1 MPEHKK
7 VQSDAGTAAAGAQPA
22 GAQPAGAE
30 SAGAE
35 SAGAAVIGAES
46 AGGRK
51 QVSMQE
57 AMQDAELRLRA
68 MFDHTF
74 QLMGVLT
81 PAGRVLEMNRAAL
94 DFAGLRSEDV
104 VGRAFWETG
113 WWCHSEA
120 ERVRLRAAIS
130 EAAAGRFVRYEVDLP
145 GADGELRTIDLSLN
159 PVLDEEGQVAFLI
172 PEGRDISETKWAER
186 ALRVSEA
193 KFAGIIAIASE
204 AIISVDEHFEITLFN
219 RGAEAI
225 FGHTAADVLGQPLD
239 VLLPPRF
246 RGAHGQHMR
255 HFAGSQVAARRM
267 GERQE
272 IHGLRKDGTEF
283 PAEASISK
291 LDLFGTAVFTVVLR
305 DITDR
310 KRVERSQRF
319 LAQAGAILASTLDYE
334 MTLSSVAGLTVPD
347 LADWCV
353 VYIRDEGGA
362 VRRIEV
368 AHADPAKRE
377 LLHELLLYPLDP
389 RTPHP
394 VFPVFETGEAEVM
407 NDVGDSFLRALSLS
421 DEHYALYRQLGLGSL
436 LVVPLIA
443 RGETRGAMGYFS
455 SQPRRYGPDELAL
468 AQDLGVLSALAVDN
482 ARLYRNAQAAVQAR
496 DDMMAVVS
504 HDLGNP
510 LSAIRIGTS
519 LLLRTIPRDQ
529 MEAGG
534 WKHLEFIR
542 QSAQQMENLVNDLL
556 DVKRLEAGKVSLQ
569 LQDVSVQDVVLRV
582 MDVFQPIADGCSV
595 DLVSKCEAA
604 LPRVRGD
611 AQRLEQVLSNL
622 VSNALKFTS
631 AGGRVTVNA
640 RSAGDHALVTV
651 VDTGVGIA
659 PDHLPHV
666 FDRFWQGRKQG
677 KKGLGLGLAIA
688 KGLVEA
694 HGGRIWVESVPGEGT
709 TFLFTVP
716 TAAAGAA
723 AR

>member
-1 MPEHKK
+1 MH
-7 VQSDAGTAAAGAQPA
+7 
-22 GAQPAGAE
+22 
-30 SAGAE
+30 
-35 SAGAAVIGAES
+35 
-46 AGGRK
+46 
-51 QVSMQE
+51 E

-81 PAGRVLEMNRAAL
+81 PSGRVLEINRAAL
-94 DFAGLRSEDV
+94 DFGGLRTDAV
-104 VGRAFWETG
+104 VGRPFWECG
-113 WWCHSEA
+113 WWRHSAGEQ
-120 ERVRLRAAIS
+120 ERLREAVGRAADG
-130 EAAAGRFVRYEVDLP
+130 EFVRYEVELP
-145 GADGELRTIDLSLN
+145 GADGVLRTVDLSLT
-159 PVLDEEGQVAFLI
+159 PVRDEDGRVAFLI

-193 KFAGIIAIASE
+193 KFAGIIAIASD

-225 FGHTAADVLGQPLD
+225 FGYAAAEVLGQPLE
-239 VLLPPRF
+239 VLLPQRF
-246 RGAHGQHMR
+246 RSAHAQHLR
-255 HFAGSQVAARRM
+255 HFAASHVAARRM

-272 IHGLRKDGTEF
+272 ISGRRKDGSEF

-305 DITDR
+305 DITER

-334 MTLSSVAGLTVPD
+334 KTLASVAGITVPE

-353 VYIRDEGGA
+353 IYLRDDGGA

-368 AHADPAKRE
+368 AHADPAKRH

-394 VFPVFETGEAEVM
+394 VFPVLETGAPEVM
-407 NDVGDSFLRALSLS
+407 NDVGEAFLRALSLS
-421 DEHYALYRQLGLGSL
+421 EEHYELYCRLGLGSMM
-436 LVVPLIA
+436 VVPLVA
-443 RGETRGAMGYFS
+443 RGETRGAIGFFA
-455 SQPRRYGPDELAL
+455 SQGRRYGPDELAL
-468 AQDLGVLSALAVDN
+468 AQDLAVLSALAVDN

-519 LLLRTIPRDQ
+519 LLLRTSPAEFLDS
-529 MEAGG
+529 GG
-534 WKHLEFIR
+534 GRHLEFIR

-556 DVKRLEAGKVSLQ
+556 DVKRLEAGRVLLQ
-569 LQDVSVQDVVLRV
+569 RQDVAPADLVRQVLE
-582 MDVFQPIADGCSV
+582 VFEPIAEGAGIALSGECAPTLPSV
-595 DLVSKCEAA
+595 AV
-604 LPRVRGD
+604 D
-611 AQRLEQVLSNL
+611 AQRIVQVLANL
-622 VSNALKFTS
+622 VSNALKFTA
-631 AGGRVTVNA
+631 AGGSVVLAVRRAGEQVLFTVADN
-640 RSAGDHALVTV
+640 GE
-651 VDTGVGIA
+651 GIS
-659 PDHLPHV
+659 PEHLPHI
-666 FDRFWQGRKQG
+666 FDRFWQLRREG

-694 HGGRIWVESVPGEGT
+694 HGGRIWAESVPGEGT

-716 TAAAGAA
+716 VAADATG
-723 AR
+723 

>member
-1 MPEHKK
+1 MPEQKK
-7 VQSDAGTAAAGAQPA
+7 VLSDDGTSAAAAV
-22 GAQPAGAE
+22 
-30 SAGAE
+30 SAGRN
-35 SAGAAVIGAES
+35 S
-46 AGGRK
+46 R
-51 QVSMQE
+51 VSMQE

-94 DFAGLRSEDV
+94 DFAGLRADDV
-104 VGRAFWETG
+104 VGRSFWETG
-113 WWCHSEA
+113 WWSHSEA
-120 ERVRLRAAIS
+120 EQLRLRRAV
-130 EAAAGRFVRYEVDLP
+130 EQAAGGQFVRYEVELP
-145 GADGELRTIDLSLN
+145 GTDGELRTIDLSLK
-159 PVLDEEGQVAFLI
+159 PVLDEDGLVAFLI

-204 AIISVDEHFEITLFN
+204 AIIAVDDHFEITLFN
-219 RGAEAI
+219 RGAETI
-225 FGHTAADVLGQPLD
+225 FGHAAADVLGESLE
-239 VLLPPRF
+239 VLLPPRY
-246 RGAHGQHMR
+246 RGAHSQHMR
-255 HFAGSQVAARRM
+255 NFAGSSVAARRM

-272 IHGLRKDGTEF
+272 ILGLRKDGTEF

-319 LAQAGAILASTLDYE
+319 LAQAGAILASSLDYE
-334 MTLSSVAGLTVPD
+334 KTLASVAGLTVPD
-347 LADWCV
+347 LADWSV
-353 VYIRDEGGA
+353 VYIRDEDGS

-394 VFPVFETGEAEVM
+394 VFPVLETGALELMNEVP
-407 NDVGDSFLRALSLS
+407 DSFLRALSLT
-421 DEHYALYRQLGLGSL
+421 DEHYDLYRTLGLGSL
-436 LVVPLIA
+436 LVVPLVA
-443 RGETRGAMGYFS
+443 RGETRGAMGFFS
-455 SQPRRYGPDELAL
+455 SQPRHYGPDELAL

-482 ARLYRNAQAAVQAR
+482 ARLYRNAQEAVQAR

-519 LLLRTIPRDQ
+519 LLLRTIPEDQ
-529 MEAGG
+529 LEAGG
-534 WKHLEFIR
+534 WNHLEFIR

-556 DVKRLEAGKVSLQ
+556 DVKRLEAGKVELQ
-569 LQDVSVQDVVLRV
+569 VRSVGIRDVINPVV
-582 MDVFQPIADGCSV
+582 DVFRPIADGCEV
-595 DLVSKCEAA
+595 DLVVHCEDE
-604 LPRVRGD
+604 LPLMSGD
-611 AQRLEQVLSNL
+611 PERLVQVLSNL
-622 VSNALKFTS
+622 VSNALKFT
-631 AGGRVTVNA
+631 AKGGQVTIGA
-640 RSAGDHALVTV
+640 RRAADFVLFAVT
-651 VDTGVGIA
+651 DTGVGIPA
-659 PDHLPHV
+659 DHLPHI
-666 FDRFWQGRKQG
+666 FDRFWQGRREG
-677 KKGLGLGLAIA
+677 KRGLGLGLAIA

-694 HGGRIWVESVPGEGT
+694 HGGRIWSESVLGEGT

-716 TAAAGAA
+716 AAATPTAA
-723 AR
+723 R

>member
-1 MPEHKK
+1 MPEQKK
-7 VQSDAGTAAAGAQPA
+7 VLSDAGTAVSA
-22 GAQPAGAE
+22 AE
-30 SAGAE
+30 SAG
-35 SAGAAVIGAES
+35 
-46 AGGRK
+46 RK
-51 QVSMQE
+51 SQVSMQE

-94 DFAGLRSEDV
+94 DFAGLCSDDV

-113 WWCHSEA
+113 WWRHSEA
-120 ERVRLRAAIS
+120 EQARVRWAVA

-145 GADGELRTIDLSLN
+145 GADGEVRTIDLSLK
-159 PVLDEEGQVAFLI
+159 PVLDEEGRVAFLI

-204 AIISVDEHFEITLFN
+204 AIIAVDEHFEITLFN
-219 RGAEAI
+219 RGAESI

-239 VLLPPRF
+239 VLLPARL
-246 RGAHGQHMR
+246 RGAHAQHMR

-272 IHGLRKDGTEF
+272 ILGLRKDGTEF

-334 MTLSSVAGLTVPD
+334 MTLSSVAGLTVPE

-353 VYIRDEGGA
+353 VYIRDEGGS

-377 LLHELLLYPLDP
+377 LLHELLNYPLDP

-394 VFPVFETGEAEVM
+394 VFPVFETGEPQVM
-407 NDVGDSFLRALSLS
+407 NDVDDSFLRALSLS
-421 DEHYALYRQLGLGSL
+421 EQHYELYRQLGLGSL

-443 RGETRGAMGYFS
+443 RGETRGAMGFFS
-455 SQPRRYGPDELAL
+455 GRSRRYGADELAL

-482 ARLYRNAQAAVQAR
+482 ARLYRNAQEAVQAR

-519 LLLRTIPRDQ
+519 LLLRTIPRDD

-542 QSAQQMENLVNDLL
+542 QSAQQMESLVNDLL

-569 LQDVSVQDVVLRV
+569 RQEVSVRDVVHQV

-595 DLVSKCEAA
+595 ALVAECDKA
-604 LPRVRGD
+604 LPRVSGD
-611 AQRLEQVLSNL
+611 PQRLVQVLSNL
-622 VSNALKFTS
+622 VSNAIKFT
-631 AGGRVTVNA
+631 AVGGRVTVTA
-640 RSAGDHALVTV
+640 RQAAGYVIVAVA
-651 VDTGVGIA
+651 DTGVGIS
-659 PDHLPHV
+659 PEHLPHV
-666 FDRFWQGRKQG
+666 FDRFWQGGGRQG

-694 HGGRIWVESVPGEGT
+694 HGGRIRVESVPGEGT
-709 TFLFTVP
+709 TFLFTIP
-716 TAAAGAA
+716 AAAAAAA